1 MCGCTRRGVFHDFF
15 FFSWLCTYC
24 SFGLRFRVQ
33 THGWGAHE
41 GVVDTSAA
49 CPPCGAGRRQ
59 CGACTRAYP
68 TRGGPP
74 SNAPDHRGVVSSPPS
89 GRRYPTAGTRA
100 TAWAPVLGG
109 RWLAGAAAAA
119 SGAAPRVPSHGADK
133 RAPSCSSLPPASLPR
148 TRPAGDA
155 TARRRRD
162 GGRSGVRTWDE
173 ARDTPL
179 KIQMCTCMSV
189 NRHVRDT

>member
-15 FFSWLCTYC
+15 FFLGSVRTVPSVSVSVSKHTAGAPTKVSLTPL
-24 SFGLRFRVQ
+24 LRARRVVP
-33 THGWGAHE
+33 AAA
-41 GVVDTSAA
+41 SAA
-49 CPPCGAGRRQ
+49 PAPGR
-59 CGACTRAYP
+59 

-74 SNAPDHRGVVSSPPS
+74 SDAPDHRGVVSSPPS